1 MGYSIT
7 GEPPA
12 QCVYGTK
19 STPLHETDTVPER
32 YRAATRDPEP
42 LECPIIAGFPT
53 NSINERGFGSIPT
66 RVMDDVRL
74 SMGARCLYALLA
86 AHAGSQHEAW
96 PSVKRIIATLACSE
110 KTFYKYRAELFDA
123 GYISIETRQTRYGRR
138 TVYVIEQIVEYPSVS
153 MLESEEFEEKF
164 STNPSSEPYSNFYR
178 MASDIPSDDAEMWKT
193 NGGKPSHTV
202 KTTGT
207 HTVKITAQNINKGIK
222 EKNSTTTSTESD
234 SRLEQGGTAI
244 AGPVVS
250 SPTAPSSDDVDFIS
264 EEKNEEAPLVRDSI
278 DAAFWAL
285 ESRAIRRTTSPW
297 SNNEAL
303 ASYRKLVAEGYS
315 PEDIDAAYDNY
326 VQWVETKAV
335 VNKKVLRTWLV
346 EDEKGFKRNYDDVKN
361 KRAAEYHKRTQE
373 VSKQA
378 DLDYHRR
385 SAAVKSAL
393 PDSDAECAYLFAYAD
408 SSDDQHLHDVAAQ
421 IRREEP
427 VQYSNGYIDDRLSRR
442 PSYPVLVR
450 LAHSREHLR
459 QYNETTYSALVAE
472 GKIRG

>member
-12 QCVYGTK
+12 QCVYGAK
-19 STPLHETDTVPER
+19 SNHIHETDTVPER
-32 YRAATRDPEP
+32 YRAATRDPQP

-110 KTFYKYRAELFDA
+110 KTFYKYRAELSDA

-250 SPTAPSSDDVDFIS
+250 SPTAPSSDVDFIS

-315 PEDIDAAYDNY
+315 PEDIDAAYSNY

-450 LAHSREHLR
+450 LVHSREHLR

>member
-12 QCVYGTK
+12 QCVYGAK

-110 KTFYKYRAELFDA
+110 KTFYKYRAELSDA

-164 STNPSSEPYSNFYR
+164 STNPRSEPYSNFYR

-222 EKNSTTTSTESD
+222 EKNSTTTPTKSD
-234 SRLEQGGTAI
+234 SQLEQGDTAI

-250 SPTAPSSDDVDFIS
+250 SPTAPSSGVDLDVK
-264 EEKNEEAPLVRDSI
+264 KNEEATLVRDSI
-278 DAAFWAL
+278 DERFYAL
-285 ESRAIRRTTSPW
+285 EARSLRRTGSPARK
-297 SNNEAL
+297 EAARL
-303 ASYRKLVAEGYS
+303 SYHKLVAEGHS
-315 PEDIDAAYDNY
+315 PDDIDAAYSNY
-326 VQWVETKAV
+326 VRWVESDNVK
-335 VNKKVLRTWLV
+335 NKMGLASWLV
-346 EDEKGFKRNYDDVKN
+346 DENGFTRNDDEVKA
-361 KRAAEYHKRTQE
+361 KRAAEYSKRTQE
-373 VSKQA
+373 VAKQA
-378 DLDYHRR
+378 DLDYRRR
-385 SAAVKSAL
+385 SAAVKREL

-408 SSDDQHLHDVAAQ
+408 SSDDQRLRDVAAQ
-421 IRREEP
+421 IRAQKP

-442 PSYPVLVR
+442 PSYCDLVR
-450 LAHSREHLR
+450 LVHSREHNR

>member
-12 QCVYGTK
+12 QCVYGAK

-32 YRAATRDPEP
+32 YRAATRDLEP

-110 KTFYKYRAELFDA
+110 KTFYKYRAELSDA

-153 MLESEEFEEKF
+153 MLGSEEFEEKF
-164 STNPSSEPYSNFYR
+164 STNPSSEPYSNFYC

-222 EKNSTTTSTESD
+222 EKNSTTTTSTESD

-250 SPTAPSSDDVDFIS
+250 SPTAPSSDVDFIS

-346 EDEKGFKRNYDDVKN
+346 EDEKGFKRNYDDVKA
-361 KRAAEYHKRTQE
+361 KRAAE
-373 VSKQA
+373 VGKQA
-378 DLDYHRR
+378 DLDYRRR
-385 SAAVKSAL
+385 SAAVKREL
-393 PDSDAECAYLFAYAD
+393 PDSDAECAYLFAFAD

-421 IRREEP
+421 IRREKP
-427 VQYSNGYIDDRLSRR
+427 VQYSNGCIDDRLSRR

-450 LAHSREHLR
+450 LVHSREHNR

>member
-110 KTFYKYRAELFDA
+110 KTFYKYRAELSDA

-244 AGPVVS
+244 AEPVVS
-250 SPTAPSSDDVDFIS
+250 SPTAPSSDVDFIS

-315 PEDIDAAYDNY
+315 PEDIDAAYSNY

-361 KRAAEYHKRTQE
+361 KRAAEYRKRTQE

-421 IRREEP
+421 IRREAP

-442 PSYPVLVR
+442 PSYPDLVR

>member
-110 KTFYKYRAELFDA
+110 KTFYKYRAELSDA

-244 AGPVVS
+244 AGLVVS
-250 SPTAPSSDDVDFIS
+250 SPTAPSSDVDFVS

-335 VNKKVLRTWLV
+335 INKKVLRTWLV

-393 PDSDAECAYLFAYAD
+393 PESDAECAYLFAYAD

-450 LAHSREHLR
+450 LVHSREHNR

>member
-12 QCVYGTK
+12 QCVYGAK

-110 KTFYKYRAELFDA
+110 KTFYKYRAELSDA

-250 SPTAPSSDDVDFIS
+250 SPTAPSSDVDFIS

-326 VQWVETKAV
+326 VKWVETKDV

-393 PDSDAECAYLFAYAD
+393 PESDAECAYLFAYAD

-450 LAHSREHLR
+450 LVHSREHLR
-459 QYNETTYSALVAE
+459 QYNETTYSALIAE

>member
-110 KTFYKYRAELFDA
+110 KTFYKYRAELSDA

-178 MASDIPSDDAEMWKT
+178 MASDIPSDDVEMWKT

-250 SPTAPSSDDVDFIS
+250 SPTAPSRNVDFIS

-378 DLDYHRR
+378 DFDYHRR

-450 LAHSREHLR
+450 LVHSREHLR

>member
-12 QCVYGTK
+12 QCVYGAK

-110 KTFYKYRAELFDA
+110 KTFYKYRAELSDA

-250 SPTAPSSDDVDFIS
+250 SPTAPSSDVDFIS

-393 PDSDAECAYLFAYAD
+393 PESDAECAYLFAYAD

-450 LAHSREHLR
+450 LVHSREHLR

>member
-12 QCVYGTK
+12 QCVYGAK

-110 KTFYKYRAELFDA
+110 KTFYKYRAELSDA

-178 MASDIPSDDAEMWKT
+178 MASDILSDDAEMWKT

-222 EKNSTTTSTESD
+222 EKNSTTTPTESD
-234 SRLEQGGTAI
+234 SRLQQCGTAI
-244 AGPVVS
+244 AEPVVS
-250 SPTAPSSDDVDFIS
+250 SPTAPSSGVDLDVK
-264 EEKNEEAPLVRDSI
+264 KNEEATLVRDSI
-278 DAAFWAL
+278 DERFCAL
-285 ESRAIRRTTSPW
+285 EARSLRRTGSPARKEAARLTYRRLV
-297 SNNEAL
+297 NE
-303 ASYRKLVAEGYS
+303 GHS
-315 PEDIDAAYDNY
+315 PDEIDAVYDHY
-326 VQWVETKAV
+326 LRWVESEKAQ
-335 VNKKVLRTWLV
+335 NPMGLPSFFER
-346 EDEKGFKRNYDDVKN
+346 EDGWKLNYKQLM
-361 KRAAEYHKRTQE
+361 KEQAKAKSSTQTRAPEAG
-373 VSKQA
+373 KQA

-393 PDSDAECAYLFAYAD
+393 PESDAECAYLFAYAD

-450 LAHSREHLR
+450 LVHSREHLR

>member
-110 KTFYKYRAELFDA
+110 KTFYKYRAELSDA

-153 MLESEEFEEKF
+153 MLESKEFEEKF

-250 SPTAPSSDDVDFIS
+250 SPTAPSSDVAFIS

-378 DLDYHRR
+378 DLDYRRR
-385 SAAVKSAL
+385 SAAVKREL
-393 PDSDAECAYLFAYAD
+393 PDSDAECAYLFAFAD
-408 SSDDQHLHDVAAQ
+408 SSDDQRLRDVAAQ
-421 IRREEP
+421 IRAQKP
-427 VQYSNGYIDDRLSRR
+427 VQYSNGCIDDRLSRR
-442 PSYPVLVR
+442 PSYYDLVR
-450 LAHSREHLR
+450 LVHSREHNR
-459 QYNETTYSALVAE
+459 QYNEMTYSALVAE

>member
-12 QCVYGTK
+12 QCVYGAK

-110 KTFYKYRAELFDA
+110 KTFYKYRAELSDA

-222 EKNSTTTSTESD
+222 EKNSTTTPTKSD
-234 SRLEQGGTAI
+234 SQLEQGDTAI

-250 SPTAPSSDDVDFIS
+250 SPTAPSSGVDLDVK
-264 EEKNEEAPLVRDSI
+264 KNEEATLVRDSI
-278 DAAFWAL
+278 DERFYAL
-285 ESRAIRRTTSPW
+285 EARSLRRTGSPARK
-297 SNNEAL
+297 EAARL
-303 ASYRKLVAEGYS
+303 SYHKLVAEGHS
-315 PEDIDAAYDNY
+315 PDDIDAAYSNY
-326 VQWVETKAV
+326 VRWVESDNVK
-335 VNKKVLRTWLV
+335 NKMGLASWLV
-346 EDEKGFKRNYDDVKN
+346 DENGFTRNDDEVKA
-361 KRAAEYHKRTQE
+361 KRAAEYSKRTQE
-373 VSKQA
+373 VAKQD
-378 DLDYHRR
+378 DLDYRRR

-408 SSDDQHLHDVAAQ
+408 SSDDQRLRDVAAQ
-421 IRREEP
+421 IRSQQP

-450 LAHSREHLR
+450 LAHSREHNR

>member
-110 KTFYKYRAELFDA
+110 KTFYKYRAELSDA

-234 SRLEQGGTAI
+234 SRLQQCGTAI
-244 AGPVVS
+244 AEPVVS
-250 SPTAPSSDDVDFIS
+250 SPTAPSSDVNLDVK
-264 EEKNEEAPLVRDSI
+264 KNEEATLVRDSI
-278 DAAFWAL
+278 DERFCAL
-285 ESRAIRRTTSPW
+285 EARSLRRTGSPARK
-297 SNNEAL
+297 EAARL
-303 ASYRKLVAEGYS
+303 SYHKLVAEGHS
-315 PEDIDAAYDNY
+315 PDDIDAAYSNY
-326 VQWVETKAV
+326 VRWVESDNVK
-335 VNKKVLRTWLV
+335 NKMGLASWLV
-346 EDEKGFKRNYDDVKN
+346 NENGFTRNDDEVKA
-361 KRAAEYHKRTQE
+361 KRAAEYSKRTQE
-373 VSKQA
+373 VAKQA
-378 DLDYHRR
+378 DLDYRRR
-385 SAAVKSAL
+385 SAAVKREL

-408 SSDDQHLHDVAAQ
+408 SSDDQRLRDVAAQ
-421 IRREEP
+421 IRARKP

-442 PSYPVLVR
+442 PSYYDLVR
-450 LAHSREHLR
+450 LVHSREHNR

>member
-1 MGYSIT
+1 MKT
-7 GEPPA
+7 E
-12 QCVYGTK
+12 K
-19 STPLHETDTVPER
+19 
-32 YRAATRDPEP
+32 P
-42 LECPIIAGFPT
+42 LECPIIAGYPV
-53 NSINERGFGSIPT
+53 NSINERGFGNVPT

-74 SMGARCLYALLA
+74 SIGARCLYSLLA
-86 AHAGSQHEAW
+86 SHAGSQHEAW
-96 PSVKRIIATLACSE
+96 PGVKRIIATLGCSE
-110 KTFYKYRAELFDA
+110 NSFYKYRQELSDL
-123 GYISIETRQTRYGRR
+123 GYVTIETRNTRYGRR
-138 TVYVIEQIVEYPSVS
+138 TVYVLEQIVPYSSCIDDDKGRE
-153 MLESEEFEEKF
+153 F
-164 STNPSSEPYSNFYR
+164 STIPSSEPYLKICG
-178 MASDIPSDDAEMWKT
+178 MASEADCKDGGMWKNT
-193 NGGKPSHTV
+193 GGKPSHTSNFE
-202 KTTGT
+202 GS
-207 HTVKITAQNINKGIK
+207 HTSKFEVQNNINGIK
-222 EKNSTTTSTESD
+222 TKNSTTTPTESD
-234 SRLEQGGTAI
+234 SQLEQGGTAI

-250 SPTAPSSDDVDFIS
+250 SPTAPSSDVDFIS

-450 LAHSREHLR
+450 LVHSREHLR

>member
-12 QCVYGTK
+12 QCVYGAK

-110 KTFYKYRAELFDA
+110 KTFYKYRAELSDA

-250 SPTAPSSDDVDFIS
+250 SPTAPSSDVDFIS

-315 PEDIDAAYDNY
+315 PEDIDSAYDNY
-326 VQWVETKAV
+326 VQWVESEAV

-361 KRAAEYHKRTQE
+361 KRAAEYRKRTQE

-450 LAHSREHLR
+450 LVHSREHLR
-459 QYNETTYSALVAE
+459 QYNETTYSALIAE

>member
-12 QCVYGTK
+12 QCVYGAK

-74 SMGARCLYALLA
+74 SMGSRCLYALLA

-110 KTFYKYRAELFDA
+110 KTFYKYRAELSDA

-138 TVYVIEQIVEYPSVS
+138 TVYVIEQIVEHPSVS

-164 STNPSSEPYSNFYR
+164 STKPSSEPYSNFYR

-250 SPTAPSSDDVDFIS
+250 SPTAPSSDVDFIS

-326 VQWVETKAV
+326 VQWVETEAV

-346 EDEKGFKRNYDDVKN
+346 DKNGFTRNYDEVKG
-361 KRAAEYHKRTQE
+361 KRAAEYRKRTQE

-378 DLDYHRR
+378 DLDYRRR
-385 SAAVKSAL
+385 SAAVKREL

-408 SSDDQHLHDVAAQ
+408 SSDDQRLRDVAAQ
-421 IRREEP
+421 IRSQQP

-442 PSYPVLVR
+442 PSYCDLVR
-450 LAHSREHLR
+450 LVHSREHNR

>member
-1 MGYSIT
+1 MKT
-7 GEPPA
+7 E
-12 QCVYGTK
+12 K
-19 STPLHETDTVPER
+19 
-32 YRAATRDPEP
+32 P
-42 LECPIIAGFPT
+42 LECPIIAGYPV

-96 PSVKRIIATLACSE
+96 PSVKRIIATLGCTD
-110 KTFYKYRAELFDA
+110 KTFYKYRAELSDA

-153 MLESEEFEEKF
+153 ELESEESEEKF
-164 STNPSSEPYSNFYR
+164 STNPSSEPYSKNYR
-178 MASDIPSDDAEMWKT
+178 MASDTPSDDAEMWKT

-202 KTTGT
+202 KITGS
-207 HTVKITAQNINKGIK
+207 HTVKITAQNINNGIK
-222 EKNSTTTSTESD
+222 EKNSTTTTKSD
-234 SRLEQGGTAI
+234 SQLEQGGTAH
-244 AGPVVS
+244 AAPVVA
-250 SPTAPSSDDVDFIS
+250 SPTAPSSSLDLDS
-264 EEKNEEAPLVRDSI
+264 EKKNEEAPLALDAV

-285 ESRAIRRTTSPW
+285 ESRAIRRTPSPW

-315 PEDIDAAYDNY
+315 REDIDAAYSNY

-335 VNKKVLRTWLV
+335 VNKKGLRTWLV
-346 EDEKGFKRNYDDVKN
+346 DKNGFTRNYDEVKS

-373 VSKQA
+373 VDKQA
-378 DLDYHRR
+378 DLDYRRR
-385 SAAVKSAL
+385 SAAVKSTL
-393 PDSDAECAYLFAYAD
+393 PDPDAECAYLFAYAD
-408 SSDDQHLHDVAAQ
+408 SSDDQHLHDVAAK

-427 VQYSNGYIDDRLSRR
+427 VQYSNGFIDDRLSRR
-442 PSYPVLVR
+442 PSYCDLVR
-450 LAHSREHLR
+450 LVHSREHNR
-459 QYNETTYSALVAE
+459 QYTEPTYSALVAE

>member
-12 QCVYGTK
+12 QCVYGAK

-32 YRAATRDPEP
+32 YREATRDPEP

-110 KTFYKYRAELFDA
+110 KTFYKYRAELSDA

-164 STNPSSEPYSNFYR
+164 STNPSSEPYSIFYR

-250 SPTAPSSDDVDFIS
+250 SPTAPSSDVDFIS

-315 PEDIDAAYDNY
+315 PEDIDSAYDNY
-326 VQWVETKAV
+326 VQWVESEAV

-361 KRAAEYHKRTQE
+361 KRAAEYRKRTQE

-450 LAHSREHLR
+450 LVHSREHLR